1 MNTLITICARG
12 GSKGLPGKNYK
23 KLNGKP
29 LVTYSGEQAVQLAD
43 RLGADIAVSTDSDII
58 KNCISYLGQ
67 IDLEYVRPDDLSG
80 SSVSKVLTIKALK
93 EWKEKKENKEYDVV
107 IDLDVVAPLRTIDE
121 LVDCFNKLNSNAE
134 ALNIF
139 SVSEAKKNP
148 YFNMIEMNGDFGHI
162 PCGGGKVIS
171 RQTAPE
177 VYELNGSFYM
187 YRKSFFDQ
195 GLTTPYAEK
204 TMVYK
209 VDHHCFDIDD
219 PIDFDWLEFL
229 MKRGELKGI
238 LE

>member
-1 MNTLITICARG
+1 MNILITICARG

-23 KLNGKP
+23 ELNGKP
-29 LVTYSGEQAVQLAD
+29 LVAYSGEQAVKLAKI
-43 RLGADIAVSTDSDII
+43 LGADIAISTDSATI
-58 KNCISYLGQ
+58 KNCISHLNG
-67 IDLEYVRPDDLSG
+67 IDLEYLRPEVLSG

-121 LVDCFNKLNSNAE
+121 LVDCFNKLNSNEE

-162 PCGGGKVIS
+162 PCGAGEVIS

-195 GLTTPYAEK
+195 GLTTPYAKK

-209 VDHHCFDIDD
+209 VEHHCFDIDD

-229 MKRGELKGI
+229 MNRGDLNDI

>member
-1 MNTLITICARG
+1 MNILITICARG

-23 KLNGKP
+23 ELNGKP
-29 LVTYSGEQAVQLAD
+29 LVAYSGEQAVKLAEI
-43 RLGADIAVSTDSDII
+43 LGADIAISTDSATI
-58 KNCISYLGQ
+58 KNCISHLNG
-67 IDLEYVRPDDLSG
+67 IDLEYLRPEVLSG

-121 LVDCFNKLNSNAE
+121 LVDCFNKLNSNEE

-162 PCGGGKVIS
+162 PCGAGEVIS

-195 GLTTPYAEK
+195 GLTTPYAKK

-209 VDHHCFDIDD
+209 VEHHCFDIDD

-229 MKRGELKGI
+229 MNRGDLNDI